1 MLASHQICQMNDYA
15 NFDFN
20 LHKIPKF
27 SAPSAPILT
36 YLYRIYAYKTLFF
49 KLFGAAGDFFSI
61 CTSFLTDFSVKTDDF
76 QRESW
81 NPFEIFRWD
90 KYQIGI

>member
-1 MLASHQICQMNDYA
+1 MLASHQICQMDDYA

-76 QRESW
+76 QRES
-81 NPFEIFRWD
+81 
-90 KYQIGI
+90 